1 MSSRIFYS
9 ISILHTFL
17 LLFGIQNC
25 TANNNKKSAE
35 NPIEDTTLLAKKY
48 NNIIFEK
55 TEKIS
60 ASWGTKSVIF
70 NTNGSK
76 LYAMNLEGMSIL
88 EYNQATK
95 KITREFKFT
104 PTKGIGWDYATHTA
118 VPSFQEKPVE
128 ACLSNNDKI
137 LWVSLNNGGGIVP
150 FKLDSINLKK
160 EKNYKKIYTIH
171 NNQKSK
177 DSSYIPLIKTG
188 NTPKVIAKTNDS
200 KFLLVSNWHS
210 KTVSVLS
217 LQDSLSP
224 FGKVIQTIQMS
235 DIPRGIAIN
244 DKTKHSYVAIM
255 GGNSISVINNNTWKI
270 EKEIKVASNPRHIIL
285 DSLGRLFVSFN
296 NIAQIACIDPNNGNT
311 LFKANTNA
319 QPRTI
324 VFSKNQE
331 FLFVTCYSSNMVD
344 VFRIKENSFTK
355 IYSLD
360 CKGKPVGVDVFE
372 DEHKIEAWVCNYV
385 GGNLNV
391 FTFKKI

>member
-1 MSSRIFYS
+1 MF
-9 ISILHTFL
+9 HTFL
-17 LLFGIQNC
+17 LLFAIQNC
-25 TANNNKKSAE
+25 TANNSKKSTE
-35 NPIEDTTLLAKKY
+35 KPIEDTTLNTKKY
-48 NNIIFEK
+48 SKIILEK
-55 TEKIS
+55 TEKIN

-88 EYNQATK
+88 EYNQTTK
-95 KITREFKFT
+95 KITREFKFS

-118 VPSFQEKPVE
+118 VPSYEEKPVE

-137 LWVSLNNGGGIVP
+137 LWVSLHNGGGIVP
-150 FKLDSINLKK
+150 LKLDSINLKK

-171 NNQKSK
+171 KNLKSK
-177 DSSYIPLIKTG
+177 DSTYTPLIYTG

-200 KFLLVSNWHS
+200 KYLLVSNWHS
-210 KTVSVLS
+210 KTVSVVS
-217 LQDSLSP
+217 LQDTLSP
-224 FGKVIQTIQMS
+224 FAKVIHDIQMR

-270 EKEIKVASNPRHIIL
+270 EKELQVAANPRHIIL

-296 NIAQIACIDPNNGNT
+296 NMGQIACIDPNNGKT
-311 LFKANTNA
+311 LFKAKTDA

-324 VFSKNQE
+324 VFSKNQDY
-331 FLFVTCYSSNMVD
+331 LFVTCYSSNMVD
-344 VFRIKENSFTK
+344 VFKIKDNSFTK
-355 IYSLD
+355 IYSLN
-360 CKGKPVGVDVFE
+360 CLGKPVGVDIFE
-372 DEHKIEAWVCNYV
+372 DENKIEAWVCNYV